1 MKKNMATS
9 YPRIISYKLSRAR
22 RVSFKNCSDKSHKK
36 LSHLLSL
43 GHTATPELIN
53 MVIVND
59 ISNFSVC
66 IKDPIKDGGYNNRP
80 SLTTWTKLGK
90 NVVIG

>member
-1 MKKNMATS
+1 MRKNMATS
-9 YPRIISYKLSRAR
+9 YPRTISYKLSKAR
-22 RVSFKNCSDKSHKK
+22 RVSFKNRSDKSHKK

-53 MVIVND
+53 MVIMND

-66 IKDPIKDGGYNNRP
+66 IKDPI
-80 SLTTWTKLGK
+80 
-90 NVVIG
+90 